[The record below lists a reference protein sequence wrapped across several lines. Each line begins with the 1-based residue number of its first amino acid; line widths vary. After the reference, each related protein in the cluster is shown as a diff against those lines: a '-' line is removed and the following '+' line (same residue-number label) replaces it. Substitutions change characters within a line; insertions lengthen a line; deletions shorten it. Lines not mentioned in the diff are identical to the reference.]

1 MKFWGYYFA
10 GINNQVSLLFLDIP
24 SELMWIMD
32 GPIQRRL
39 GKNAF
44 IEAKHEK
51 KEEEKSKIAC
61 VFFFRFSLFYNA
73 FFCFFLILDIDC
85 YNILFFSK
93 QKLFSR
99 IHDSVTTILRFFCT
113 NIWFGFTIGGC

>member
-1 MKFWGYYFA
+1 
-10 GINNQVSLLFLDIP
+10 
-24 SELMWIMD
+24 MD

-61 VFFFRFSLFYNA
+61 VFFFSIP
-73 FFCFFLILDIDC
+73 FFAFFLILNIDSYDI
-85 YNILFFSK
+85 
-93 QKLFSR
+93 
-99 IHDSVTTILRFFCT
+99 
-113 NIWFGFTIGGC
+113 

>member
-1 MKFWGYYFA
+1 
-10 GINNQVSLLFLDIP
+10 
-24 SELMWIMD
+24 MD

-61 VFFFRFSLFYNA
+61 VYFSIPFFA
-73 FFCFFLILDIDC
+73 FFLILNNDSYDI
-85 YNILFFSK
+85 
-93 QKLFSR
+93 
-99 IHDSVTTILRFFCT
+99 
-113 NIWFGFTIGGC
+113 